1 MKFFDRTDDV
11 TVSEGIL
18 KFLKLDDLLSI
29 RNGNILDYLT
39 TDIGILERRRRV
51 VSDTSRIP
59 GCAEIVEYLVKQL
72 TYISEITKKKSVS
85 DVEERSLYS
94 IRQTELY
101 MEIVDRT
108 AEFWKARREEFQ
120 SDDYRALFAHIL
132 DICESSEYNNLK
144 KGTARLIEDV
154 TNVKSISLGFN
165 FDASLAPYEAGV
177 ISVNPYYI
185 ESGTLIDRLLRLDF
199 DNKNVS
205 MAPLVSAKKNARMED
220 FDAME
225 QSIYRALGQVF
236 KRAIRQ
242 WEPEVS
248 AYIADKLSFLIEALP
263 SFEFILKINQIT
275 DRMKQA
281 GLKLAEPVYCSMPER
296 VLEADGLYNPVL
308 AINLAE
314 KGAGSCV
321 TNDFRFDEQGT
332 VYILTGPNNGGK
344 SVFMSSV
351 CIAQILAQLG
361 MEVPA
366 KRLRISP
373 VEGIFV
379 HMPSYEGLNAKGR
392 LMDECDKI
400 KQIFEKM
407 PEYSLAVFDETYSS
421 TDPDDAIELSA
432 HLVRAL
438 SARRVRSIF
447 GTHYHALKARLSE
460 EATEGVD
467 YLTAGLDSDGRRT
480 YQITRSTEDNAS
492 DGFMIAEKMGVT
504 FENLAKRN
512 VGIE

>member
-1 MKFFDRTDDV
+1 MKFFDRTNDV

-18 KFLKLDDLLSI
+18 KFLKLDSLLSI

-39 TDIGILERRRRV
+39 TDIAILERRRRV
-51 VSDTSRIP
+51 VSDTSRVP
-59 GCAEIVEYLVKQL
+59 DCAGIVEYLVKQL

-101 MEIVDRT
+101 MEIVDKT
-108 AEFWKARREEFQ
+108 AAFWETHGKEFE
-120 SDDYRALFAHIL
+120 SDDYRALFARVREIA
-132 DICESSEYNNLK
+132 ESEEYRALK
-144 KGTARLIEDV
+144 KGTSRLIEDV
-154 TNVKSISLGFN
+154 TGVKSISIGFN

-185 ESGTLIDRLLRLDF
+185 ESGSLIDRLLRLDF
-199 DNKNVS
+199 DNRNMS
-205 MAPLVSAKKNARMED
+205 MAPLVSAKKNARTED

-242 WEPEVS
+242 WEPEVN
-248 AYIADKLSFLIEALP
+248 AYISDKLSFLIEALP
-263 SFEFILKINQIT
+263 SFEFILKINRIT
-275 DRMKQA
+275 ARMKQA
-281 GLKLAEPVYCSMPER
+281 GLKLTEPVYCEKSER
-296 VLEADGLYNPVL
+296 VFEADGLYNPTL
-308 AINLAE
+308 AMSLAE
-314 KGAGSCV
+314 KGAGTCV
-321 TNDFRFDEQGT
+321 ANDFSFDERGT

-366 KRLRISP
+366 KKLRISP

-392 LMDECDKI
+392 LMDECERI

-407 PEYSLAVFDETYSS
+407 PEYALAVFDETYSS

-438 SARRVRSIF
+438 SARRVRSVF

-460 EATEGVD
+460 EAAEGVD
-467 YLTAGLDSDGRRT
+467 YLTAGMDAEGGRT
-480 YQITRSTEDNAS
+480 YRIRRSSEDIAS
-492 DGFMIAEKMGVT
+492 DGYRIAEKMGVT
-504 FENLAKRN
+504 FDDLRN
-512 VGIE
+512 R

>member
-1 MKFFDRTDDV
+1 MKFFDRTNDV
-11 TVSEGIL
+11 AVSDGIL
-18 KFLKLDDLLSI
+18 KFLKLDDLLFI

-39 TDIGILERRRRV
+39 TDIGVLERRRRV

-59 GCAEIVEYLVKQL
+59 DCAEIVEYLVKQL

-101 MEIVDRT
+101 MEIVDKT
-108 AEFWKARREEFQ
+108 AEFWKLHGKEFE
-120 SDDYRALFAHIL
+120 SDDYRALFTR
-132 DICESSEYNNLK
+132 ICEIAESDEYRALK
-144 KGTARLIEDV
+144 EGTARLVEEV

-185 ESGTLIDRLLRLDF
+185 ESGTLVDRLLRLDF
-199 DNKNVS
+199 ENKNMS
-205 MAPLVSAKKNARMED
+205 MAPLVSAKKNTRTED

-242 WEPEVS
+242 WEPEVN
-248 AYIADKLSFLIEALP
+248 AYISEKLSFLIEALP
-263 SFEFILKINQIT
+263 AFEFILKINQIT
-275 DRMKQA
+275 ARMKQA
-281 GLKLAEPVYCSMPER
+281 GLKLTEPVYCEKSER
-296 VLEADGLYNPVL
+296 VFEAGGLYNPVL
-308 AINLAE
+308 AMNLAE

-321 TNDFRFDEQGT
+321 ANDFSFDEQGM

-351 CIAQILAQLG
+351 CVAQILAQLG

-366 KRLRISP
+366 KRLKISP

-392 LMDECDKI
+392 LLDECERI
-400 KQIFEKM
+400 RTIFESM
-407 PEYSLAVFDETYSS
+407 REFSLAVFDETYSS
-421 TDPDDAIELSA
+421 TDPDDAIELSV
-432 HLVRAL
+432 HLIRAL
-438 SARRVRSIF
+438 SARYVRSIY
-447 GTHYHALKARLSE
+447 GTHYHALKARMDE
-460 EATEGVD
+460 VQAEGVD

-480 YQITRSTEDNAS
+480 YRITRTTEDNAS
-492 DGFMIAEKMGVT
+492 DGFKIAEKMGVT
-504 FENLAKRN
+504 FENLAG
-512 VGIE
+512 V

>member
-1 MKFFDRTDDV
+1 MKFFDRTNDV

-18 KFLKLDDLLSI
+18 KFLKLDGLLSI

-39 TDIGILERRRRV
+39 TDIGVLERRRRV

-101 MEIVDRT
+101 MEIVDKT
-108 AEFWKARREEFQ
+108 AAFWDLHGKEFE
-120 SDDYRALFAHIL
+120 SDDYRALFTR
-132 DICESSEYNNLK
+132 ICEISESEEYRALK

-154 TNVKSISLGFN
+154 TSVKSISVGFN

-185 ESGTLIDRLLRLDF
+185 ESGTLVDRLLRLDF

-205 MAPLVSAKKNARMED
+205 MAPLVSAKKNTRTED

-242 WEPEVS
+242 WEPEIN

-275 DRMKQA
+275 ARMKQA
-281 GLKLAEPVYCSMPER
+281 GLKLTEPVYCEKSER
-296 VLEADGLYNPVL
+296 VFEADGLYNPIL
-308 AINLAE
+308 AMNLAE
-314 KGAGSCV
+314 KGTGSCV
-321 TNDFRFDEQGT
+321 ANDITFDERGT

-366 KRLRISP
+366 KKLRISP

-392 LMDECDKI
+392 LMDECERI

-407 PEYSLAVFDETYSS
+407 PEYALAVFDETYSS

-438 SARRVRSIF
+438 SARRVKSIF
-447 GTHYHALKARLSE
+447 GTHYHALKTRLSE
-460 EATEGVD
+460 ETTDGVD
-467 YLTAGLDSDGRRT
+467 YLTAGMDSEGGRT
-480 YQITRSTEDNAS
+480 YRITRTPDDTAS
-492 DGFMIAEKMGVT
+492 DGFKIAEKMGVT
-504 FENLAKRN
+504 FNDLTRTP
-512 VGIE
+512 

>member
-1 MKFFDRTDDV
+1 M
-11 TVSEGIL
+11 
-18 KFLKLDDLLSI
+18 
-29 RNGNILDYLT
+29 
-39 TDIGILERRRRV
+39 
-51 VSDTSRIP
+51 
-59 GCAEIVEYLVKQL
+59 KQL

-101 MEIVDRT
+101 IEIVDKVT
-108 AEFWKARREEFQ
+108 EFWNQHEKEFE
-120 SDDYRALFAHIL
+120 SDDYRALFDRIREIA
-132 DICESSEYNNLK
+132 ESEEYRTLK
-144 KGTARLIEDV
+144 KGTAQLIEEV

-185 ESGTLIDRLLRLDF
+185 ESGSLIDRLLRLDF
-199 DNKNVS
+199 DNRNMS
-205 MAPLVSAKKNARMED
+205 MAPLVSAKKNARAED

-242 WEPEVS
+242 WEPEIN

-275 DRMKQA
+275 GRMKAA
-281 GLKLAEPVYCSMPER
+281 GLKLTEPVYCEKSER
-296 VLEADGLYNPVL
+296 VFEAAGLYNPIL
-308 AINLAE
+308 AMNLAE
-314 KGAGSCV
+314 KGAGTCV
-321 TNDFRFDEQGT
+321 ANDFSFDEQGT

-344 SVFMSSV
+344 SVFMSSICV
-351 CIAQILAQLG
+351 AQILAQLG
-361 MEVPA
+361 MDVPA

-392 LMDECDKI
+392 LLDECEKI
-400 KQIFEKM
+400 KSIFEAM
-407 PEYSLAVFDETYSS
+407 REHSLAVFDETYSS
-421 TDPDDAIELSA
+421 TDPDDALELSV
-432 HLVRAL
+432 HLIRAL

-447 GTHYHALKARLSE
+447 GTHYHALKTRLSE
-460 EATEGVD
+460 EQTEGVD
-467 YLTAGLDSDGRRT
+467 YLTAGLDSDGGRT
-480 YQITRSTEDNAS
+480 YRITRSTEDNAS
-492 DGFMIAEKMGVT
+492 DGFQIAEKMGVT
-504 FENLAKRN
+504 FENLTG
-512 VGIE
+512 VPSEIG